1 MEKSVYAMLRGR
13 DLATTRNKEFS
24 IPTQWML
31 DSGLVG
37 KVMFLYIILSSEF
50 NAPNLHRIGCWVC
63 MKQELE
69 EGKA

>member
-13 DLATTRNKEFS
+13 DLATTRYKEFS

-37 KVMFLYIILSSEF
+37 KVMFFYIILSSEF
-50 NAPNLHRIGCWVC
+50 NAPNLHRTGCWC